1 MTTRSD
7 EHPPVRPP
15 TAVLTRGFDPTLSV
29 GSARPAVFRSSTYV
43 FSSPEA
49 AERAFAISA
58 GRVQAEPTESVDLI
72 YARMNHP
79 NAEILEDHL
88 VPLDPGARAAAVF
101 NSGMAAIA
109 TLFFALCQPGTSVV
123 YTAPLYGGTQTL
135 LTGLLEPLGFHG
147 VPVPAGD
154 TGGLERAIKG
164 ARKLRLVFIETPANP
179 TLTMTDIGAAV
190 AAVGAREPDRSG
202 PALVAVD
209 NTLLGPVF
217 QHPLQ
222 LGSGARGRGADLAV
236 ASATKYLAGFSDMLG
251 GAITGRDPEV
261 IARLRR
267 VRSALGTILQ
277 PDECWLLDS
286 RLPTVDLRM
295 NRQSKNAQRIAEAL
309 AEHEAVARIYY
320 PSLFEEPEQVRI
332 RDAQCSYPGALFSI
346 EVRGGKPAAFEF
358 LRSLRLARN
367 AVSLGGVETLA
378 CHPASTT
385 HSGLSAAELER
396 TGVTDALVRVSVG
409 IEDWRDLL
417 ADFRRALDAALALA
431 RPVATP

>member
-1 MTTRSD
+1 MTTKSD

-15 TAVLTRGFDPTLSV
+15 TAVLSRGFDPQLSV

-49 AERAFAISA
+49 AERAFAISS
-58 GRVQAEPTESVDLI
+58 GRARPKPGESVDLI

-88 VPLDPGARAAAVF
+88 VPLEPGAQAAAVF
-101 NSGMAAIA
+101 NSGMAAIS
-109 TLFFALCQPGTSVV
+109 TLFFALCQPGTSIV

-135 LTGLLEPLGFHG
+135 LTGLLEPLGFRG
-147 VPVPAGD
+147 VAVEAGD
-154 TGGLERAIKG
+154 TKGLKRAIRE
-164 ARKLRLVFIETPANP
+164 AENLRLVFIETPANP

-190 AAVGAREPDRSG
+190 EAVAARGPDRRG

-222 LGSGARGRGADLAV
+222 LSSGPRGGGADLV
-236 ASATKYLAGFSDMLG
+236 VYSATKYLAGFSDMLG
-251 GAITGRDPEV
+251 GVITGRDPEV

-295 NRQSKNAQRIAEAL
+295 NKQSKNAQRIAEAL
-309 AEHEAVARIYY
+309 AEHEAVGRMYY
-320 PSLFEEPEQVRI
+320 PSLFEDPGQVRI
-332 RDAQCSYPGALFSI
+332 RDKQCSYPGALFSI

-358 LRSLRLARN
+358 LRALRLAKN
-367 AVSLGGVETLA
+367 AVSLGGVETLT

-385 HSGLSAAELER
+385 HSGLGPAELER
-396 TGVTDALVRVSVG
+396 TGVSDALVRVSVG

-417 ADFRRALDAALALA
+417 QDFRQALAAALALA
-431 RPVATP
+431 GPVAAG